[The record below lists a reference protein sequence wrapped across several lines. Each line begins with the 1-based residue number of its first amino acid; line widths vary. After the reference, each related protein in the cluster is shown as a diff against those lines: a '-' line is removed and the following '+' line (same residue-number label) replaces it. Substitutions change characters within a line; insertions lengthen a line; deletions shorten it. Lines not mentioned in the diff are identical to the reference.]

1 MRRLAFLAGTLAVAL
16 AVASPAMAN
25 VHISHGQTVSEI
37 RVIGQDVTVDG
48 VARGPVIVIGGN
60 LTVGPHGRVANV
72 TVIFGNVHATP
83 GSQFVGDVFQF
94 GGPTPELT
102 GWLVVLALLLAYAVR
117 TAFYGLAIWLGRRLA
132 RTRYQHVLLGLARER
147 PGRTVFAGI
156 LASLGLLALS
166 AIALL
171 TIAGILVTLIIWALL
186 LVALIVG
193 LAVVA
198 EPLAEMRLNRGVYVL
213 AAIPMIGDAL
223 LALAMAIGVGL
234 LLRRLLGQRSAQ
246 PALAR

>member
-1 MRRLAFLAGTLAVAL
+1 
-16 AVASPAMAN
+16 
-25 VHISHGQTVSEI
+25 
-37 RVIGQDVTVDG
+37 
-48 VARGPVIVIGGN
+48 
-60 LTVGPHGRVANV
+60 
-72 TVIFGNVHATP
+72 
-83 GSQFVGDVFQF
+83 
-94 GGPTPELT
+94 
-102 GWLVVLALLLAYAVR
+102 
-117 TAFYGLAIWLGRRLA
+117 
-132 RTRYQHVLLGLARER
+132 
-147 PGRTVFAGI
+147 VFAGI